1 MFLDILHESIWPVTI
16 IICTVLVLAA
26 VAKTPF
32 KPL

>member
-1 MFLDILHESIWPVTI
+1 MFLDILHEIIWPMTI

-26 VAKTPF
+26 VAKAPC